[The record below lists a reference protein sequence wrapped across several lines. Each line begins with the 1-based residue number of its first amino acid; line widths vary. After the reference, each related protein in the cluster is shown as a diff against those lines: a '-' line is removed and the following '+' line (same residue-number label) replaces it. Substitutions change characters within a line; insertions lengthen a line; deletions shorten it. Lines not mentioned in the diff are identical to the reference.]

1 MVGELIEKYIWLV
14 RTFIRAGSRGLLL
27 EEIQERWAGRYN
39 VPYSRRTFNN
49 HRAEVEDVF
58 GIRIECNRSTNR
70 YFIRNSDEVA
80 DGYSESA
87 WLIDTFTVNN
97 MLSLSK
103 ERLHGRISVEDIPSG
118 HSYLTDIM
126 EAMTENHEIVITYRK
141 YTSEET
147 GEYTLR
153 PYAVKEY
160 ARRWYMIAYCRERKG
175 IRIYGLDRIRSL
187 MATDVRFRMPADF
200 DVDSLFATSFGIYL
214 PEGRGRTIT
223 FRTSHTEAGFLR
235 DLPIHHSQKETA
247 SDSEHVTFSIFAC
260 PDRNM
265 IMEFCRYGS
274 RIEVL
279 SPQQV
284 REEIAAELKKASA
297 MYEEESK
304 E

>member
-1 MVGELIEKYIWLV
+1 MVGELIQKYIWLIQ
-14 RTFIRAGSRGLLL
+14 TFIRAGERGLLL
-27 EEIQERWAGRYN
+27 EEVQERWEDRFDG
-39 VPYSRRTFNN
+39 PYSRRTFNN
-49 HRAEVEDVF
+49 HRSEVEEVF
-58 GIRIECNRSTNR
+58 GIRIECSRSTNR
-70 YFIRNSDEVA
+70 YFIRNAEEVSD
-80 DGYSESA
+80 GHSESA

-103 ERLHGRISVEDIPSG
+103 ERLHGRISVEEIPSG
-118 HSYLTDIM
+118 HRHLTDIM
-126 EAMTENHEIVITYRK
+126 DAMSENNEIAITYRK

-147 GEYTLR
+147 GEYSLR

-160 ARRWYMIAYCRERKG
+160 ARRWYMIAYCKERKG
-175 IRIYGLDRIRSL
+175 IRVYGLDRIRSL
-187 MATDVRFRMPADF
+187 KKTGTRFRMPSDF

-235 DLPIHHSQKETA
+235 DLPIHHSQKEI
-247 SDSEHVTFSIFAC
+247 SSGKEHVTFSIFAC

-274 RIEVL
+274 RIEIL

-284 REEIAAELKKASA
+284 REAVAAELKKASE
-297 MYEEESK
+297 MYDEK
-304 E
+304 